1 MLLKDKRALITGA
14 SRGIGAAIAIK
25 FAKEGAVVGINY
37 NTSEKSAKNVLDEV
51 KRYSDGILL
60 KADVSALD
68 EVKSMIKKFVDK
80 YGGIDVLVCNAG
92 IYIRE
97 KFCEMSVENWMKT
110 IDINLNGV
118 FYTVKEAIDY
128 IPRGGN
134 IIIISSQIA
143 LKGTEHGAHYA
154 ASKAAL
160 LGLAKSLALELAPEI
175 RVNCIAPGYVDT
187 DLLSGDTPEK
197 RKWRIEQVPLKRI
210 ASPEEIANVCI
221 FLASDMSS
229 YITGETIVVTGG
241 LYIR

>member
-1 MLLKDKRALITGA
+1 MLLKNKRALITGA
-14 SRGIGAAIAIK
+14 SRGIGAATAIK
-25 FAKEGAVVGINY
+25 FAKEGAFVGINY
-37 NTSEKSAKNVLDEV
+37 NKSEKQAEKVLDEV
-51 KRYSDGILL
+51 KKYSDGILL
-60 KADVSALD
+60 KADVSKRD
-68 EVKSMIKKFVDK
+68 EVKSMVEKFVDK
-80 YGGIDVLVCNAG
+80 YGKIDTLVCNAG

-97 KFCEMSVENWMKT
+97 KLREMSLENWRKT
-110 IDINLNGV
+110 LDINLNGV
-118 FYTVKEAIDY
+118 FYTVKEALDY
-128 IPRGGN
+128 IPKGGS

-160 LGLAKSLALELAPEI
+160 LGFAKSLALELAPDI

-210 ASPEEIANVCI
+210 ASPEEIANVCV
-221 FLASDMSS
+221 FLASNMSS
-229 YITGETIVVTGG
+229 YITGETIVATGG

>member
-1 MLLKDKRALITGA
+1 MLLKNKRALITGA

-25 FAKEGAVVGINY
+25 FAKEGTFVGINY
-37 NTSEKSAKNVLDEV
+37 NKSETQAKKVLDEV
-51 KRYSDGILL
+51 KKYSDGILL
-60 KADVSALD
+60 KADVRKRD
-68 EVKSMIKKFVDK
+68 EVKSMVEKFVDK
-80 YGGIDVLVCNAG
+80 YGKIDTLVCNAG

-97 KFCEMSVENWMKT
+97 KFREMSLENWKKT
-110 IDINLNGV
+110 MDINLNGV
-118 FYTVKEAIDY
+118 FYTVKEALDH
-128 IPRGGN
+128 IPKGGN

-160 LGLAKSLALELAPEI
+160 LGLAKSLALELAPNI

-210 ASPEEIANVCI
+210 ASPEEIANVCV